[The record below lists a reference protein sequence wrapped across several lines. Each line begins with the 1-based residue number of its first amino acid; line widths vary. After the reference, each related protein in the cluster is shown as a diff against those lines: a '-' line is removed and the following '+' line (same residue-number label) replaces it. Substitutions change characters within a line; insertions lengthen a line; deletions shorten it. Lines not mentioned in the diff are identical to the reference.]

1 MDPAILGP
9 GEGESLTV
17 GPTVTVLK
25 ATGETTGG
33 AYVLGEAALAPGF
46 AGPPPHLHR
55 EHHDA
60 FYVLEG
66 TLTVRVG
73 DELRDEGPG
82 SFVCIPPGIVHTFS
96 NRSDRPVRFLNV
108 SSPAGMED
116 YLREL
121 SSTLADGAPDP
132 QRMAEVMVKYDVV
145 LAD

>member
-1 MDPAILGP
+1 MDAAILGP
-9 GEGESLTV
+9 GEGEPLAV
-17 GPTVTVLK
+17 GATVTVLK
-25 ATGETTGG
+25 ATGATTGG
-33 AYVLGEAALAPGF
+33 GFVLGEATVGPGF

-66 TLTVRVG
+66 TLTVQVG

-82 SFVCIPPGIVHTFS
+82 AFVCIPPGVVHTFS

-108 SSPAGMED
+108 GSPAGMED

-121 SSTLADGAPDP
+121 SAAFADGAPDP